1 MLEELFLKGKEM
13 IKSPYFLSRCVTGVL
28 SVGLLL
34 VLWIALTGK
43 EKAREESAP
52 FPDHSQVQQSEK
64 PAQLEASEQ
73 EMAAA
78 EDIVVDIKGA
88 VHKEG
93 VYKLAKGSRITDL
106 IELAGGL
113 TDQADKN
120 AINLAEKLSDEK
132 VVYVAKLGENI
143 SVIKGSSAEAQ
154 SASADHQKP
163 EKVHL
168 NRASLADLQSIPGIG
183 AKRAQ
188 DIIDVRESLGGF
200 KSLEDLRKVS
210 GIGAKTLE
218 KLKHEISLD

>member
-34 VLWIALTGK
+34 VLWLALAGG
-43 EKAREESAP
+43 EKARKESVS
-52 FPDHSQVQQSEK
+52 FPDHSQIQQSEK
-64 PAQLEASEQ
+64 PAQPEASEQ
-73 EMAAA
+73 EIAA

-132 VVYVAKLGENI
+132 VIYVAKLGENI
-143 SVIKGSSAEAQ
+143 SVIKGSSAETQ
-154 SASADHQKP
+154 SASADHQKS

-188 DIIDVRESLGGF
+188 DIIDVRESLSGF
-200 KSLEDLRKVS
+200 KSLEDLRKVP

>member
-13 IKSPYFLSRCVTGVL
+13 IKAPYFLSRCVTVVL

-34 VLWIALTGK
+34 VLWLALAGG
-43 EKAREESAP
+43 EKARKESVS
-52 FPDHSQVQQSEK
+52 FPDHSKIQQSEK
-64 PAQLEASEQ
+64 SAQPEASEQ
-73 EMAAA
+73 EVAA

-113 TDQADKN
+113 TEQADKN

-132 VVYVAKLGENI
+132 VIYVAKLGENI
-143 SVIKGSSAEAQ
+143 SVIKEPSSETQ

-168 NRASLADLQSIPGIG
+168 NRASLADLQRISGIG

-200 KSLEDLRKVS
+200 KSLEDLRKVP

-218 KLKHEISLD
+218 KLKHDISLD

>member
-34 VLWIALTGK
+34 VLWLALAGG
-43 EKAREESAP
+43 EKARKESVS
-52 FPDHSQVQQSEK
+52 FPDHSQIQQSEK
-64 PAQLEASEQ
+64 PAQSEASEQ
-73 EMAAA
+73 EIAA

-132 VVYVAKLGENI
+132 VIYVAKLGENI
-143 SVIKGSSAEAQ
+143 SVIKGSSAETQ
-154 SASADHQKP
+154 SASADHQKS

-200 KSLEDLRKVS
+200 KSLEDLRKVP

>member
-52 FPDHSQVQQSEK
+52 FPEHSQVQQSEK

-73 EMAAA
+73 EIAA

-132 VVYVAKLGENI
+132 VIYVAKLGENI

-154 SASADHQKP
+154 SASADHQKS